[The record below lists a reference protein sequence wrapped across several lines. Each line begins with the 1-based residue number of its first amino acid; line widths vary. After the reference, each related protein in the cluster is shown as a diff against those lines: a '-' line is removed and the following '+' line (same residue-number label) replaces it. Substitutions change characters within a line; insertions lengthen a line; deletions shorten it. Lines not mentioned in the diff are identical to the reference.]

1 MSVSIDLIRQRWAE
15 PAGFSLAR
23 PAGAECYILLH
34 FLTPVELTFD
44 SETRPA
50 PRGALIVFSPGKP
63 HSFYSR
69 EPLVHDWM
77 HLSGDVDAMMA
88 DYGLMLDTLY
98 LPGVESVVSEITG
111 FLEAEFFTRRA
122 YWPELSEV
130 KLREL
135 FIRAAQSLKDTQPRM
150 HVRAETADRLRQ
162 VRAQMLAQPERE
174 WTVEEI
180 AAYANLSPSR
190 LHAVYKAVFGIA
202 PRQDVILMRVE
213 KAKALLMRDVSVTET
228 AARLGYASV
237 YHFIRQFHQTTGVSP
252 KQYVKRGIV
261 AR

>member
-15 PAGFSLAR
+15 PAGFVLTR
-23 PAGAECYILLH
+23 PAGAECYIRLH
-34 FLTPVELTFD
+34 FLTPVEITFD
-44 SETRPA
+44 GETRPA
-50 PRGALIVFSPGKP
+50 PRGALIVFSPGRP

-77 HLSGDVDAMMA
+77 HLSGNVDAMMA
-88 DYGLMLDTLY
+88 DYGLKPDTLY
-98 LPGVESVVSEITG
+98 LPGVESAVSEITG
-111 FLEAEFFTRRA
+111 FLEAEFFTRRV

-135 FIRAAQSLKDTQPRM
+135 FIRAAQGLEDGRRRM
-150 HVRAETADRLRQ
+150 HVRAETAERLRQ
-162 VRAQMLAQPERE
+162 VRARLLAQPERE

-180 AAYANLSPSR
+180 AACANLSPSR

-237 YHFIRQFHQTTGVSP
+237 YHFIRQFHQTTGVAP
-252 KQYVKRGIV
+252 KQYVKQGVV